1 MQYAAQMNMV
11 MMQRRQNISN
21 EADACVRTPSCV
33 EEAYHLTLLPMLLPG
48 DLMVQDDCCII
59 QCVKC
64 IKRLGG
70 DLSEQ
75 SQMLSVEILTG
86 KRASVKAQVAL
97 RSVLC
102 IFGATAKPA

>member
-1 MQYAAQMNMV
+1 MNMV

-64 IKRLGG
+64 IKRLGEIY
-70 DLSEQ
+70 LSSLKCYPSKFLQ
-75 SQMLSVEILTG
+75 G
-86 KRASVKAQVAL
+86 KEL
-97 RSVLC
+97 L
-102 IFGATAKPA
+102 